1 MPHSYDCEKAKV
13 YLVGSGPGNP
23 ELLTVKA
30 LKIIES
36 ADIILY
42 DKLVGEDI
50 IKMLKGMNKQMI
62 YVGKKSGEK
71 GIKRQDEIN
80 SLIKKFFEEGK
91 STARLKGGD
100 PFIFGRGGVEA
111 EFMVREKIPFEIVPG
126 VSSISSVPTCA
137 GIPLTH
143 PKTSSSILVVTGR
156 DDIDAWSKAPL
167 QGTIVVL
174 MGRDTIRDLCNR
186 LIKAGRGPLTPVA
199 VIESGTTDKQK
210 ILTGD
215 LLSIADMVEK
225 EELKGPV
232 LIVVGDVVKLS
243 ENFNHR

>member
-1 MPHSYDCEKAKV
+1 MFPGANHEKAKV
-13 YLVGSGPGNP
+13 YLVGSGPGDP

-30 LKIIES
+30 LRIIES
-36 ADIILY
+36 ADIVLY

-50 IKMLKGMNKQMI
+50 IKMLKDMNKQII
-62 YVGKKSGEK
+62 YVGKKGGER
-71 GIKRQDEIN
+71 GGKRQDEIN
-80 SLIKKFFEEGK
+80 SLLKKFFEQGK
-91 STARLKGGD
+91 NIVRLKGGD

-111 EFMVREKIPFEIVPG
+111 EFMVKEKIPFEIVPG
-126 VSSISSVPTCA
+126 ISSISSVPTCA

-143 PKTSSSILVVTGR
+143 PNMSSTILVVTGR

-186 LIKAGRGPLTPVA
+186 LIKAGRNPLTPVA
-199 VIESGTTDKQK
+199 IIESGTTDKQK
-210 ILTGD
+210 MLTGD
-215 LLSIADMVEK
+215 LISIADVVEK
-225 EELKGPV
+225 EEMKGPV

-243 ENFNHR
+243 EQFNHR

>member
-1 MPHSYDCEKAKV
+1 MLRSDNSEKGKV

-30 LKIIES
+30 LRIIES

-50 IKMLKGMNKQMI
+50 IKMLKDMNKQII
-62 YVGKKSGEK
+62 YVGKKSGER
-71 GIKRQDEIN
+71 GGKRQDEIN
-80 SLIKKFFEEGK
+80 LLLKKFFEEGK
-91 STARLKGGD
+91 SIVRLKGGD

-111 EFMVREKIPFEIVPG
+111 EFMVKEKIPFEIVPG

-143 PKTSSSILVVTGR
+143 PNMSSTVLVVTGR

-186 LIKAGRGPLTPVA
+186 LIKAGRSPLTPVA
-199 VIESGTTDKQK
+199 IIESGTTDKQK
-210 ILTGD
+210 MLTGD
-215 LLSIADMVEK
+215 LISIADVVEK
-225 EELKGPV
+225 EKMKGPV
-232 LIVVGDVVKLS
+232 LIVVGDVVSLS
-243 ENFNHR
+243 EQFNHR

>member
-1 MPHSYDCEKAKV
+1 MLRSDNSEKGKV

-30 LKIIES
+30 LRVIES

-50 IKMLKGMNKQMI
+50 IKMLKDMNKQII
-62 YVGKKSGEK
+62 YVGKKSGER
-71 GIKRQDEIN
+71 GSNRQDEIN
-80 SLIKKFFEEGK
+80 QLLKKFFEEGK
-91 STARLKGGD
+91 NIVRLKGGD

-111 EFMVREKIPFEIVPG
+111 EFMVKQRIPFEIVPG
-126 VSSISSVPTCA
+126 ISSISSVPTCA

-143 PKTSSSILVVTGR
+143 PNMSSTILVVTGR

-174 MGRDTIRDLCNR
+174 MGRDTVRDLCNR
-186 LIKAGRGPLTPVA
+186 LIKAGRSPLTPVA
-199 VIESGTTDKQK
+199 IIESGTTDKQK
-210 ILTGD
+210 MLTGD
-215 LLSIADMVEK
+215 LISIADVVDKEK
-225 EELKGPV
+225 LKGPV

-243 ENFNHR
+243 EQFNHR

>member
-1 MPHSYDCEKAKV
+1 MLHLDNSEKGKV

-30 LKIIES
+30 LKVIEG
-36 ADIILY
+36 ADIVLY

-50 IKMLKGMNKQMI
+50 IKMLKDMDKQII
-62 YVGKKSGEK
+62 YVGKKGGER
-71 GIKRQDEIN
+71 GGKRQDEIN
-80 SLIKKFFEEGK
+80 LLLKKFFEEGK
-91 STARLKGGD
+91 HIVRLKGGD
-100 PFIFGRGGVEA
+100 PFIFGRGGIEA
-111 EFMVREKIPFEIVPG
+111 EFMVKEKIPFEIVPG
-126 VSSISSVPTCA
+126 ISSISSVPTCA

-143 PKTSSSILVVTGR
+143 PNMSSTILVVTGR

-186 LIKAGRGPLTPVA
+186 LIKAGRDPLTPVA
-199 VIESGTTDKQK
+199 IIESGTTDKQK
-210 ILTGD
+210 MLTGD
-215 LLSIADMVEK
+215 LLSIADVVDK

-243 ENFNHR
+243 DQFNHR